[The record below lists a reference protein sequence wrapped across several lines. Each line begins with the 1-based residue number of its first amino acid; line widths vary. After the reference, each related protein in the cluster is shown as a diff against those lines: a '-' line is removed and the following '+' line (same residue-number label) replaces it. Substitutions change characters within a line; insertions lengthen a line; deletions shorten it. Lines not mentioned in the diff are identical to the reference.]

1 MKKRGPLGMK
11 KYKRI
16 VITLGIFLG
25 LLVTMIVSGA
35 LYANYLFDSTL
46 DQMVVTQPIQKEE
59 ASISQ
64 AVIEKEEETS
74 VTNIAVFGLDRNG
87 DGSNG
92 RSDAM
97 KVLSLDTKNKTAKV
111 TSLQRDTLIYI
122 PGEIQ
127 DFDKLNHA
135 YAYGGA
141 KLAMQTINYNFDL
154 DLTRYVT
161 FDFDA
166 IEFII
171 DSIGGVDIEVLSK
184 EISSIPGVTQSGIQ
198 TLSGSQAL
206 SYMRIRYADS
216 DYVRMSRQTTVMKAI
231 FAKLKETSY
240 TKLLTLLNE
249 SLPFIETN
257 LTKEEILNLGMEAL
271 KVDFNQIE
279 QYQIPQNGYEDI
291 NHSVSYKGY
300 SPLYVL
306 NSYGTVVK
314 QLHEGIY
321 GDSEY
326 EPSTTVLELEASIY
340 EKFGYVEN

>member
-1 MKKRGPLGMK
+1 MKR
-11 KYKRI
+11 YKRV

-25 LLVTMIVSGA
+25 LSVTMIVSGA

-141 KLAMQTINYNFDL
+141 KLAIQTINYNFDL

-257 LTKEEILNLGMEAL
+257 LTKDEIISLGIDAL
-271 KVDFNQIE
+271 KVDLSQIE
-279 QYQIPQNGYEDI
+279 QYQVPQNGYSDI
-291 NHSVSYKGY
+291 HHSVSYKGY

-306 NSYGTVVK
+306 NSYETVVK

-321 GDSEY
+321 GESDYQVSATILKLESE
-326 EPSTTVLELEASIY
+326 IY
-340 EKFGYVEN
+340 QKFGSTN

>member
-1 MKKRGPLGMK
+1 MKR
-11 KYKRI
+11 YKRV

-25 LLVTMIVSGA
+25 LLVTMIVSGV

-97 KVLSLDTKNKTAKV
+97 KILSLDTKNKTAKV

-141 KLAMQTINYNFDL
+141 KLAMQTINHNFDL

-171 DSIGGVDIEVLSK
+171 DTLGGIELEIQDYELSHANSYIQSTQNK
-184 EISSIPGVTQSGIQ
+184 LTQSGLQ
-198 TLSGSQAL
+198 HVNGAQAMG
-206 SYMRIRYADS
+206 YMRIRYADS
-216 DYVRMSRQTTVMKAI
+216 DYVRMERQTNVMKAI
-231 FAKLKETSY
+231 FKKLKEASY
-240 TKLLTLLNE
+240 IQLLSLLNE
-249 SLPFIETN
+249 VLPFIETN
-257 LTKEEILNLGMEAL
+257 LTKDEIISLGMDAL
-271 KVDFNQIE
+271 KVDLSQIE
-279 QYQIPQNGYEDI
+279 QYQVPQNGYSDI

-306 NSYGTVVK
+306 NSYETVVK

-321 GDSEY
+321 GESDYQVSATILKLESE
-326 EPSTTVLELEASIY
+326 IY
-340 EKFGYVEN
+340 QKFGSTN

>member
-1 MKKRGPLGMK
+1 MKR
-11 KYKRI
+11 YKRV

-25 LLVTMIVSGA
+25 LLVTMIVSCA

-231 FAKLKETSY
+231 FAKLKQTPY

-279 QYQIPQNGYEDI
+279 QYQVPQNGYSDI
-291 NHSVSYKGY
+291 HHSVSYKGY

-306 NSYGTVVK
+306 NSYETVVK

-321 GDSEY
+321 GESDYRVSE
-326 EPSTTVLELEASIY
+326 TILKLESEIY
-340 EKFGYVEN
+340 QKFGSTN

>member
-1 MKKRGPLGMK
+1 
-11 KYKRI
+11 
-16 VITLGIFLG
+16 
-25 LLVTMIVSGA
+25 
-35 LYANYLFDSTL
+35 
-46 DQMVVTQPIQKEE
+46 
-59 ASISQ
+59 
-64 AVIEKEEETS
+64 
-74 VTNIAVFGLDRNG
+74 
-87 DGSNG
+87 
-92 RSDAM
+92 
-97 KVLSLDTKNKTAKV
+97 
-111 TSLQRDTLIYI
+111 
-122 PGEIQ
+122 
-127 DFDKLNHA
+127 
-135 YAYGGA
+135 
-141 KLAMQTINYNFDL
+141 LAMQTINYNFDL

-184 EISSIPGVTQSGIQ
+184 EISSIPGVLQSGIQ

-231 FAKLKETSY
+231 FSKLKQTPY

-249 SLPFIETN
+249 ALPFIETN

-279 QYQIPQNGYEDI
+279 QYQVPQNGYEDI

-306 NSYGTVVK
+306 ESYETVVK

-340 EKFGYVEN
+340 DKFV